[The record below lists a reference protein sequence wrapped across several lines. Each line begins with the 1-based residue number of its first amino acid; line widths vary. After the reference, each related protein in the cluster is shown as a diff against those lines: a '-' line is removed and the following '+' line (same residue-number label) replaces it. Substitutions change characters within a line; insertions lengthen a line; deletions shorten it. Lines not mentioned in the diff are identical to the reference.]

1 MTNKEDSNDISSD
14 EDRQN
19 GQCDL
24 DLRNVLLLGSGLA
37 TSMES
42 SCLTT
47 KHISCAGRYILY
59 FCLYIVLE
67 IIVIT

>member
-14 EDRQN
+14 EDTQN

-47 KHISCAGRYILY
+47 KHISCAGPY

-67 IIVIT
+67 ILVIT